1 MIKEFKEFI
10 SRGNVVD
17 LAVAVILGAAF
28 TAIVTSFVDDL
39 LMPLIGIFLGGVDFS
54 TLAWQVGDASLAY
67 GKFIMAILNFL
78 IVAFV
83 LFLIIRQMNKNKA
96 EEAAGPS
103 EIDLLTEIRDALAK
117 KK

>member
-10 SRGNVVD
+10 SRGSVLD
-17 LAVAVILGAAF
+17 LAIAVILGAAF

-54 TLAWQVGDASLAY
+54 SLSITVGGAVLAY
-67 GKFIMAILNFL
+67 GKFIMAIIYFL

-83 LFLIIRQMNKNKA
+83 LFLIIRRVNKNKA
-96 EEAAGPS
+96 EEEAAPT
-103 EIDLLTEIRDALAK
+103 EIELLTEIRDALK
-117 KK
+117 KKK

>member
-28 TAIVTSFVDDL
+28 TAVVTSFVDDL
-39 LMPLIGIFLGGVDFS
+39 LMPLIGIFIGGVDFS
-54 TLAWQVGDASLAY
+54 SLAWQVGDASFAY
-67 GKFIMAILNFL
+67 GKFIMAIIYFL

-83 LFLIIRQMNKNKA
+83 LFLIIRRMNKNKA
-96 EEAAGPS
+96 DEEAAPT
-103 EIDLLTEIRDALAK
+103 EVELLTEIRDALAK